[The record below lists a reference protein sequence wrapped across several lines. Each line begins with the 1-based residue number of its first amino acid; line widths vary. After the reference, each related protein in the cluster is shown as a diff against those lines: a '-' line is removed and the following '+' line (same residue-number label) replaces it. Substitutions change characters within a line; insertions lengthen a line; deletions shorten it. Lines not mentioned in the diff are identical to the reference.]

1 MKILPFLALGML
13 LFSNIDH
20 SKVRYGDVATFDEEK
35 NDKVGTIESKQVYYK
50 MPAYQKV
57 RTGEYRKGTAKY
69 TNAMRES
76 TMEYRR
82 VLKVTAKE
90 KNLKLIVEAGGISD
104 YPTTDIT
111 PAVISNLNFNF

>member
-1 MKILPFLALGML
+1 MKILSFLALGVL
-13 LFSNIDH
+13 LLANIDH
-20 SKVRYGDVATFDEEK
+20 SKVRYGDITTFEEER

-50 MPAYQKV
+50 IPAYQKV

-82 VLKVTAKE
+82 VLKATAKE
-90 KNLKLIVEAGGISD
+90 KDLKLIVEAGGISD

-111 PAVISNLNFNF
+111 PTAISNLNFNF